1 MVTIYETLKSKKPIL
16 IDVDKALAR
25 IKTGRSKVAV
35 EGVRNGGVDKKDLP
49 CVIFAGEITEPTRKD
64 VDVKTHS
71 GYMVL
76 DWDKVDPISKKSQL
90 SQDPYIYAAWISPSG
105 NGVKAL
111 VRIPAKIETHS
122 EYYDSFIGRYPE
134 LDTTS
139 RNIARLCFESFDPN
153 LFLNKNSTTWT
164 SRFSKVRD
172 KQNNNNIRKTH
183 RNNKILSI
191 AVGMVRG
198 SVDGEKHDT
207 LLRAAKLL
215 GGYIAVGRIEEAHA
229 VQVLTDEILAKN
241 IKDPQGALQAIKD
254 GIEYGKSR
262 PIQEAKKIEKAQEFI
277 KRDDGTFDFL
287 ADQQEIDEY
296 ERAVIDGTLEMGLST
311 GLTGLDEYW
320 LIKRNHL
327 VFFLGLDGSG
337 KSTVCW
343 YLAVLAAINHGW
355 KFAVYSAENSDG
367 HVSRKFKE
375 FYIGKTLEQ
384 MNDAEKK
391 EADEFVRKYFRILT
405 SKKNYTWEELLL
417 RGEILFDEDFEYDC
431 LIVDPYNSLDIP
443 HGTDN
448 HRHNQNSLNL
458 IRVFKENYSA
468 VWIPDHANTF
478 AARDKDSDGYI
489 RRPYKSS
496 VDGGQLK
503 ANKADDFL
511 AVHRNSKH
519 PTEWMYTEIHSDK
532 IKVQETGGKPSPNDD
547 PFIMSMRKDRC
558 GYIQVDSRDS
568 VAEHRNRLPYKE
580 IDDSEQED
588 EWEYKPDDFE

>member
-215 GGYIAVGRIEEAHA
+215 G
-229 VQVLTDEILAKN
+229 
-241 IKDPQGALQAIKD
+241 
-254 GIEYGKSR
+254 
-262 PIQEAKKIEKAQEFI
+262 
-277 KRDDGTFDFL
+277 
-287 ADQQEIDEY
+287 
-296 ERAVIDGTLEMGLST
+296 
-311 GLTGLDEYW
+311 
-320 LIKRNHL
+320 
-327 VFFLGLDGSG
+327 
-337 KSTVCW
+337 
-343 YLAVLAAINHGW
+343 
-355 KFAVYSAENSDG
+355 
-367 HVSRKFKE
+367 
-375 FYIGKTLEQ
+375 
-384 MNDAEKK
+384 
-391 EADEFVRKYFRILT
+391 
-405 SKKNYTWEELLL
+405 
-417 RGEILFDEDFEYDC
+417 
-431 LIVDPYNSLDIP
+431 
-443 HGTDN
+443 
-448 HRHNQNSLNL
+448 
-458 IRVFKENYSA
+458 
-468 VWIPDHANTF
+468 
-478 AARDKDSDGYI
+478 
-489 RRPYKSS
+489 
-496 VDGGQLK
+496 
-503 ANKADDFL
+503 
-511 AVHRNSKH
+511 
-519 PTEWMYTEIHSDK
+519 
-532 IKVQETGGKPSPNDD
+532 
-547 PFIMSMRKDRC
+547 
-558 GYIQVDSRDS
+558 
-568 VAEHRNRLPYKE
+568 
-580 IDDSEQED
+580 
-588 EWEYKPDDFE
+588 